1 MLGKGKENGD
11 SVCCR
16 DTPDSKDI
24 GRIADAAVHLRG
36 GCPIAYRDCP
46 IAYRDCPIAYR
57 DCPIAYR
64 NRAAVLRKAGEWD
77 SVLGMFQKRSQAPK
91 QSGSQAPST
100 ASALCCAGGWRR
112 PEAAAARCSTR
123 LG

>member
-36 GCPIAYRDCP
+36 G
-46 IAYRDCPIAYR
+46 CPIAYR